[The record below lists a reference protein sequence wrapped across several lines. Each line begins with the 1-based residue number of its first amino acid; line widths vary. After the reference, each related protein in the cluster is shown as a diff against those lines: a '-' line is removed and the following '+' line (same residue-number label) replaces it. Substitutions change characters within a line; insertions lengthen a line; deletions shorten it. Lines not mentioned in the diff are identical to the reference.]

1 MDRVNS
7 ELVGVF
13 AQVIVEARAQAGL
26 SQEALAERANIST
39 RHVSY
44 LENGKRQP
52 TLTVLLAVSI
62 GLGVPMSE
70 LLKHVEARL
79 KG

>member
-70 LLKHVEARL
+70 LLQRVEARL
-79 KG
+79 KV